1 LAFENPISRAVGG
14 LPLPTIAGSVMGRL
28 ALLTSFGIAV
38 AASVALEELR
48 AEKKNFLL
56 FKRPAIIILFLLG
69 FYWGIT
75 LIFATPLKNFLSSD
89 FVLFNPLSKYTI
101 QTFSGHSISIRN
113 LLLPTALVIISI
125 FLFWMLTKTGRKSV
139 RKIILLIV
147 FGITLFDLFRFHTK
161 YNSFSSR
168 ELLYPA
174 TPLTDFLIE
183 EGAPFVR
190 EKGEIL
196 PPNMWMPY
204 KLFSPQGQDSI
215 HSLRYNKFVN
225 LLHGPNLAPFGRY
238 VEFEKYDS
246 PLLNFLGVKY
256 LAAVKRKNDVPDFEG
271 GPGWRFREVGFPVV
285 FENERTILM
294 ENKNALPRVFPV
306 KDYQVVETEEEFEK
320 LLTTLD
326 LGKIVLLEK
335 EPFVKPNTN
344 NVKVSNISFKP
355 LVTSAEIES
364 KGNSL
369 IVISQT
375 HFPGWRA
382 YLNGKETELLRA
394 NYAFIAVPVEKG
406 NYKLEIKYE
415 PTSFKVGL
423 TLSTI
428 SFIMMVL
435 LYKRLGK

>member
-1 LAFENPISRAVGG
+1 
-14 LPLPTIAGSVMGRL
+14 
-28 ALLTSFGIAV
+28 
-38 AASVALEELR
+38 
-48 AEKKNFLL
+48 
-56 FKRPAIIILFLLG
+56 
-69 FYWGIT
+69 
-75 LIFATPLKNFLSSD
+75 
-89 FVLFNPLSKYTI
+89 
-101 QTFSGHSISIRN
+101 
-113 LLLPTALVIISI
+113 
-125 FLFWMLTKTGRKSV
+125 MLTKTGRKSV

-320 LLTTLD
+320 LLTMLD

-364 KGNSL
+364 NGNSL